1 MKITKQYIE
10 ENLLTKNKG
19 LNVQILKKHNIQITQ
34 EELYCIYN
42 DLDYIEEN
50 NNKQIFKSFSKGYI
64 INHKNMEVTKEYIEK
79 YVIKKNGS
87 LNSNIVR
94 QLREDSEDLYLIY
107 HNITKPKCI
116 CNKDLNFANFSE
128 GYHSLCD
135 SCSRKDSIRLKKM
148 QQTLKKTNLEKYGV
162 ECNFSLKEC
171 REKANKTKLE
181 KYGDEN
187 YNNPK
192 SISETLK
199 NKTDEEIRIVHEKA
213 KITSLQKYGDATY
226 RNIEKCKQTKLE
238 KYGDENYNNAEIAQE
253 QKRKTMEENGHW
265 IPKDKMSDW
274 EIYKL
279 AVRRLTEKT
288 YKQYKDDINPNNYNR
303 VLCGEDG
310 YQLDHI
316 ISVYKGFN
324 DNISADIIAGK
335 DNLQMLLWKDN
346 RCKWK

>member
-1 MKITKQYIE
+1 MKITKQYIK
-10 ENLLTKNKG
+10 ENLINKKG
-19 LNVQILKKHNIQITQ
+19 YLNVNLTRKLKETT
-34 EELYCIYN
+34 EE
-42 DLDYIEEN
+42 
-50 NNKQIFKSFSKGYI
+50 
-64 INHKNMEVTKEYIEK
+64 
-79 YVIKKNGS
+79 
-87 LNSNIVR
+87 
-94 QLREDSEDLYLIY
+94 LYLIY
-107 HNITKPKCI
+107 NESAEAPKCSGG
-116 CNKDLNFANFSE
+116 NKCKFQSFTK
-128 GYHSLCD
+128 GYRLTCGAKN
-135 SCSRKDSIRLKKM
+135 CQCYKDRYKRT
-148 QQTLKKTNLEKYGV
+148 QETLKKTNLERYGV
-162 ECNFSLKEC
+162 ECNFSLKENK
-171 REKANKTKLE
+171 EKERATKLE

-187 YNNPK
+187 YNNRESAIK
-192 SISETLK
+192 TNRENGTYEK
-199 NKTDEEIRIVHEKA
+199 NHIKA
-213 KITSLQKYGDATY
+213 KITSLKKYGNKNF
-226 RNIEKCKQTKLE
+226 RNINKQKATKLE

>member
-1 MKITKQYIE
+1 MKITKQYIK
-10 ENLLTKNKG
+10 ENLITERG
-19 LNVQILKKHNIQITQ
+19 LNPSLIRKISETT
-34 EELYCIYN
+34 EELHLIYN
-42 DLDYIEEN
+42 ELTEVPKCSGG
-50 NNKQIFKSFSKGYI
+50 NKCKFKSFTKGYLSVCGD
-64 INHKNMEVTKEYIEK
+64 M
-79 YVIKKNGS
+79 
-87 LNSNIVR
+87 
-94 QLREDSEDLYLIY
+94 
-107 HNITKPKCI
+107 KCQ
-116 CNKDLNFANFSE
+116 CYKDR
-128 GYHSLCD
+128 YK
-135 SCSRKDSIRLKKM
+135 RT

-162 ECNFSLKEC
+162 ECNFSLKENK
-171 REKANKTKLE
+171 EKERATKLE

-187 YNNPK
+187 YNNRESAIK
-192 SISETLK
+192 TNRENGTYEK
-199 NKTDEEIRIVHEKA
+199 NHIKA
-213 KITSLQKYGDATY
+213 KITSLKKYGNKNF
-226 RNIEKCKQTKLE
+226 RNINKQKATKLE